1 MNPARLARLARF
13 TRRYLGEKRPLSY
26 RLCKAWLGLVYP
38 RHGRRDSHRLVIE
51 HDRGLIHVDTASSI
65 EYAVLFRGVW
75 EPEVAR
81 LLDRLV
87 RPGDV
92 CLDVGA
98 SVGVHALRM
107 AFRVGAGGRVI
118 ACEPQPELAERSRA
132 NAALNRLA
140 NLTVVEAAV
149 AERDGTATF
158 YTYREGEFAR
168 ALSGLTPAK
177 GAERAI
183 EVRTASG
190 AGLARELGLDR
201 LDLVK
206 IDAEGADAAVIST
219 LDALIEK
226 HRPTI
231 LFEHREQHWSR
242 LRASIDGVVTRLRA
256 LGYRLYVIADDATA
270 PLDGAVPPSCELL
283 AIAGRA

>member
-1 MNPARLARLARF
+1 MNPGRLARLARF
-13 TRRYLGEKRPLSY
+13 TRRYLAEKRLPSY

-38 RHGRRDSHRLVIE
+38 RRGRRDSHRLVIE
-51 HDRGLIHVDTASSI
+51 YDRGLIHVDTASSI

-75 EPEVAR
+75 EPEVSR
-81 LLDRLV
+81 LIDRLV

-107 AFRVGAGGRVI
+107 AFRVGAAGRVI
-118 ACEPQPELAERSRA
+118 ACEPQPELAERIRA

-140 NLTVVEAAV
+140 NLTVIEAAISD
-149 AERDGTATF
+149 RDGSTTF
-158 YTYREGEFAR
+158 YTYREGEFSR

-183 EVRTASG
+183 EVRTLSG
-190 AGLARELGLDR
+190 AGLAREVVLDR
-201 LDLVK
+201 LDLIK
-206 IDAEGADAAVIST
+206 IDAEGADATVLGT
-219 LDALIEK
+219 LDALVER
-226 HRPTI
+226 HRPAI
-231 LFEHREQHWSR
+231 LFEHREQHWRR
-242 LRASIDGVVTRLRA
+242 LGASIDEVLARLGA

-270 PLDGAVPPSCELL
+270 PLAGRVPASCELL
-283 AIAGRA
+283 AIAPR